1 MGRLGQ
7 VFTAPG
13 PEEEDLPIPPSA
25 WHSGRE
31 VRIPMEHW
39 EVILDFAEKLDAEK
53 TRILRHYAYP
63 SGGWILPPADEL
75 NKMTSFIANLQEELL
90 KAPSLVPE
98 ASSLF
103 PENFSNKEHVRMLHA
118 VIAVLME
125 ANKLG
130 LPFEGNV
137 DT

>member
-13 PEEEDLPIPPSA
+13 PEDESLPIPPSA

-31 VRIPMEHW
+31 VLIPMEHW
-39 EVILDFAEKLDAEK
+39 EVILNFAEKLDAEK
-53 TRILRHYAYP
+53 TEILRHYAYP
-63 SGGWILPPADEL
+63 SEGWILPPAEEL
-75 NKMTSFIANLQEELL
+75 ESMNSFIGNVQEELL
-90 KAPSLVPE
+90 KAPPLVPE
-98 ASSLF
+98 SSNLF
-103 PENFSNKEHVRMLHA
+103 PENFSNKEHVRMLAA
-118 VIAVLME
+118 VAAVFTE
-125 ANKLG
+125 ARRLR